1 MTPGEIALGAL
12 AVAVGASLQRLTGFG
27 ANLVAV
33 PLLLLIHPRFVPGP
47 IVVAGTVLNLLA
59 AMWTDSSDVLPD
71 VRWTV
76 AGVLPGAGAA
86 AVVLTATP
94 PKLLTL
100 VFAAS
105 VLVAALASASGWHP
119 RVNRPILVGAGVA
132 SGFFGTIA
140 GIGGP
145 PVALLWQ
152 DAGGRALRAS
162 LARHFLAGA
171 LISMPFLVIAGRLGL
186 GDAAVA
192 LALVPGT
199 VLGFALSGPVARV
212 LDGNSVR
219 ALVIALSAASAVVV
233 ALRELL

>member
-1 MTPGEIALGAL
+1 VTPGQIALAAL

-33 PLLLLIHPRFVPGP
+33 PLLLLISPRLVPGP
-47 IVVAGTVLNLLA
+47 IVVAGTVLNLLSA
-59 AMWTDSSDVLPD
+59 IRTDSSDVLPD
-71 VRWTV
+71 VRWTI

-94 PKLLTL
+94 PKMLTL
-100 VFAAS
+100 VFAAT

-119 RVNRPILVGAGVA
+119 RANRPILLGAGVV

-152 DAGGRALRAS
+152 DAGGPALRAS

-171 LISMPFLVIAGRLGL
+171 VISIPFLVLAGRLGVS
-186 GDAAVA
+186 DAGVA

-199 VLGFALSGPVARV
+199 VVGFALSGPVTRL

-219 ALVIALSAASAVVV
+219 ALVIALSAISAIVV
-233 ALRELL
+233 ALRELF